1 MTPLRGAFVRMK
13 ASPGESLRLMSK
25 NVVIIGGGV
34 IGLSAAA
41 ECAAR
46 GHRVT
51 VIEADPKNRGASLG
65 NAGMVVPSHF
75 IPLAAPGMVA
85 LGLKW
90 MWNPESPFYI
100 QPRADWGLVTWAL
113 RFMTSATREHVARS
127 APLLRDLH
135 MASRERY
142 AQLASEENFGLV
154 RKGLLM
160 LCRTA
165 HALDEEAATAR
176 HARDLGVPADV
187 LTASQLAALDPAVTL
202 NVAGGVHFPQDCH
215 LDPSRYVA
223 TLENRLRA
231 AGADLRWSV
240 EVTGWRRAGDRL
252 AAVATSQGDIE
263 GDEFVLCGGAWSD
276 DIVRGLGL
284 RLPMQAGRGYSVTVP
299 DPVQLPALCSIL
311 TEARVAVTPMGR
323 SLRLGGTMEII
334 AKNTPPRP
342 RRVAGLLKAVPDYFP
357 AFRGVDLS
365 RLPFWTGLRPCS
377 PDGLPYLGRTR
388 AAANLTIATA
398 HAMMGLSLAP
408 ATGDIVARLIDGVP
422 SGFDLRLLDPDRW
435 A

>member
-1 MTPLRGAFVRMK
+1 
-13 ASPGESLRLMSK
+13 MSK
-25 NVVIIGGGV
+25 RIVIIGGGV

-41 ECAAR
+41 ACAAR
-46 GHRVT
+46 GHQVT
-51 VIEADPKNRGASLG
+51 VVEADPGRRGASLG

-100 QPRADWGLVTWAL
+100 EPRADWGLVAWAW
-113 RFMTSATREHVARS
+113 RFWSSATRAHVARS

-135 MASRERY
+135 MASRVLY
-142 AQLASEENFGLV
+142 AQLAGESDFGLV

-160 LCRTA
+160 LCASGHT
-165 HALDEEAATAR
+165 LEEEAATAV
-176 HARDLGVPADV
+176 HARELGVPADV
-187 LTASQLAALDPAVTL
+187 LNPSEVAALDPGITMA
-202 NVAGGVHFPQDCH
+202 VAGGVHYPQDCH
-215 LDPSRYVA
+215 LDPGRYVA
-223 TLENRLRA
+223 ALEARLQA
-231 AGADLRWSV
+231 AGATLNWSAR
-240 EVTGWRRAGDRL
+240 VTGWRRHGAGL

-276 DIVRGLGL
+276 DLVRDLGV

-311 TEARVAVTPMGR
+311 TEARVAVTPMGS
-323 SLRLGGTMEII
+323 SLRFGGTMEIT
-334 AKNTPPRP
+334 AKDSPPRP
-342 RRVAGLLKAVPDYFP
+342 RRVAGILKAVPDYFP
-357 AFRGVDLS
+357 AFRGVELS
-365 RLPFWTGLRPCS
+365 QLPFWSGLRPCS
-377 PDGLPYLGRTR
+377 PDGLPYLGRSM
-388 AAANLTIATA
+388 AANNLTVATA

-408 ATGDIVARLIDGVP
+408 ATGEIVSQLIDGEPP
-422 SGFDLRLLDPDRW
+422 SIDVQLLNPDRW

>member
-1 MTPLRGAFVRMK
+1 
-13 ASPGESLRLMSK
+13 MSK
-25 NVVIIGGGV
+25 RIVIIGGGV

-41 ECAAR
+41 ACAAR
-46 GHRVT
+46 GHQVT
-51 VIEADPKNRGASLG
+51 VLEADPERRGASLG

-100 QPRADWGLVTWAL
+100 EPRADWGLVAWAWW
-113 RFMTSATREHVARS
+113 FWSSATREHVARS

-135 MASRERY
+135 MASRVLY
-142 AQLASEENFGLV
+142 AQLAAESDFGLV

-160 LCRTA
+160 LCASGHT
-165 HALDEEAATAR
+165 LEEEAATAGQ
-176 HARDLGVPADV
+176 ARELGVPADV
-187 LTASQLAALDPAVTL
+187 LNPSEVAALDPAITMA
-202 NVAGGVHFPQDCH
+202 VAGGVHYPQDCH

-223 TLENRLRA
+223 ALEARLQA
-231 AGADLRWSV
+231 AGATLNWSAR
-240 EVTGWRRAGDRL
+240 VTGWRRRGAGL

-276 DIVRGLGL
+276 DLVRDLGV

-311 TEARVAVTPMGR
+311 TEARVAVTPMGS
-323 SLRLGGTMEII
+323 SLRFGGTMEIT
-334 AKNTPPRP
+334 AKDSPPRP
-342 RRVAGLLKAVPDYFP
+342 RRVAGILKAVPDYFP
-357 AFRGVDLS
+357 AFRGVELS
-365 RLPFWTGLRPCS
+365 HLPFWSGLRPCS
-377 PDGLPYLGRTR
+377 PDGLPYLGRSM
-388 AAANLTIATA
+388 AANNLTVATA

-408 ATGDIVARLIDGVP
+408 ATGEIVSQLIDGEPP
-422 SGFDLRLLDPDRW
+422 SIDLQLLNPDRW

>member
-1 MTPLRGAFVRMK
+1 
-13 ASPGESLRLMSK
+13 MSK
-25 NVVIIGGGV
+25 RIVIIGGGV

-41 ECAAR
+41 ACAAR
-46 GHRVT
+46 GHQVT
-51 VIEADPKNRGASLG
+51 VLEADPERRGASLG

-100 QPRADWGLVTWAL
+100 EPRADWGLVAWAW
-113 RFMTSATREHVARS
+113 RFWSSATREHVARS

-135 MASRERY
+135 MASRVLY
-142 AQLASEENFGLV
+142 AQLAAESDFGLV
-154 RKGLLM
+154 RQGVLM
-160 LCRTA
+160 LCASGHT
-165 HALDEEAATAR
+165 LEEEAATAGQ
-176 HARDLGVPADV
+176 ARELGVPADV
-187 LTASQLAALDPAVTL
+187 LNPSEVAALDPAITMA
-202 NVAGGVHFPQDCH
+202 VAGGVHYPQDCH

-223 TLENRLRA
+223 ALEARLQA
-231 AGADLRWSV
+231 AGATLNWSAR
-240 EVTGWRRAGDRL
+240 VTGWRRRGAGL

-276 DIVRGLGL
+276 DLVRDLGV

-311 TEARVAVTPMGR
+311 TEARVAVTPMGS
-323 SLRLGGTMEII
+323 SLRFGGTMEIT
-334 AKNTPPRP
+334 AKDSPPRP
-342 RRVAGLLKAVPDYFP
+342 RRVAGILKAVPDYFP
-357 AFRGVDLS
+357 AFRGVELS
-365 RLPFWTGLRPCS
+365 HLPFWSGLRPCS
-377 PDGLPYLGRTR
+377 PDGLPYLGRSM
-388 AAANLTIATA
+388 AANNLTVATA

-408 ATGDIVARLIDGVP
+408 ATGEIVSQLIDGEPP
-422 SGFDLRLLDPDRW
+422 SIDLQLLNPDRW

>member
-1 MTPLRGAFVRMK
+1 M
-13 ASPGESLRLMSK
+13 
-25 NVVIIGGGV
+25 

-41 ECAAR
+41 DCTAR

-51 VIEADPKNRGASLG
+51 VIEADPATRGASLG

-100 QPRADWGLVTWAL
+100 EPRADWGLVTWAL
-113 RFMTSATREHVARS
+113 RFMASATREHVERS
-127 APLLRDLH
+127 GPLLRDLH
-135 MASRERY
+135 LASRARY
-142 AQLASEENFGLV
+142 AQLAAEEEFGLV

-160 LCRTA
+160 LCRTE
-165 HALDEEAATAR
+165 HALQEEAATAR
-176 HARDLGVPADV
+176 QARELGVPADV
-187 LTASQLAALDPAVTL
+187 LDPAELAALDPSITMAA
-202 NVAGGVHFPQDCH
+202 AGGVHFPQDCH
-215 LDPSRYVA
+215 LDPGRYVA
-223 TLENRLRA
+223 ALESRLRA

-240 EVTGWRRAGDRL
+240 AVTGWRRDGERL
-252 AAVATSQGDIE
+252 RAAVTSQGEIE

-276 DIVRGLGL
+276 DLVRGLGL

-311 TEARVAVTPMGR
+311 TEARVAVTPMG
-323 SLRLGGTMEII
+323 STLRFGGTMEIT
-334 AKNTPPRP
+334 AKDSPPRP
-342 RRVAGLLKAVPDYFP
+342 RRVAGILKAVPEYFP

-365 RLPFWTGLRPCS
+365 GLPFWTGLRPCS

-388 AAANLTIATA
+388 AARNLTVATA

-408 ATGDIVARLIDGVP
+408 ATGDIVARLVDGEP
-422 SGFDLRLLDPDRW
+422 AGHDLRLLDPDRW